1 MQDLWLKVKNLF
13 LKYLLMII
21 GMGNYTMK
29 VLPIY
34 QVNLNE
40 RN

>member
-29 VLPIY
+29 DLP
-34 QVNLNE
+34 
-40 RN
+40 